1 MTQQPGSAPLGAG
14 TQQAAQQATGN
25 TLGSGETRVLP
36 VLEEQL
42 DIRKVAV
49 ETGAVRVRKIVHEE
63 SRTVD
68 LALMQEEVSVA
79 RVPVNRVVENKF
91 HSRQEGDT
99 LVIPIFK
106 EVVTKHLVL
115 VEEVRITTRRNPEA
129 STQEVTLKREE
140 AVVERYDPASGS
152 WKPDATA

>member
-1 MTQQPGSAPLGAG
+1 MTQQPGNTPSGLG
-14 TQQAAQQATGN
+14 TQQMQGN
-25 TLGSGETRVLP
+25 TLASGETRVLP
-36 VLEEQL
+36 VVEEQL
-42 DIRKVAV
+42 DIRKIAV

-68 LALMQEEVSVA
+68 MSLMQEEVSIT
-79 RVPVNRVVENKF
+79 RVPVNKVVEDKF

-106 EVVTKHLVL
+106 EVITRHLVL
-115 VEEVRITTRRNPEA
+115 VEEVRITTRRNPET

-140 AVVERYDPASGS
+140 AVVERYDAASGS
-152 WKPDATA
+152 WKPEPTL

>member
-1 MTQQPGSAPLGAG
+1 MTQQPGNTPSAIG
-14 TQQAAQQATGN
+14 TQQAQEN
-25 TLGSGETRVLP
+25 TLATGETRVLP
-36 VLEEQL
+36 VVEEQL

-68 LALMQEEVSVA
+68 MSLMQEEVSIT
-79 RVPVNRVVENKF
+79 RVPVGKVVEDKF

-99 LVIPIFK
+99 LVIPVFK
-106 EVVTKHLVL
+106 EVITRHLVL
-115 VEEVRITTRRNPEA
+115 VEEVRITTRRNPET

-140 AVVERYDPASGS
+140 AVVERYDTASGS
-152 WKPDATA
+152 WKPEPTL

>member
-1 MTQQPGSAPLGAG
+1 MTQQPGNAPLGAG
-14 TQQAAQQATGN
+14 TQQAMQQATGN
-25 TLGSGETRVLP
+25 TLAGGETRVLT
-36 VLEEQL
+36 VMEEQL

-68 LALMQEEVSVA
+68 LALMQEEVSVM
-79 RVPVNRVVENKF
+79 RVPVNRVVEDKF

-140 AVVERYDPASGS
+140 AVVERYDAASGS

>member
-1 MTQQPGSAPLGAG
+1 MTRQPGDTLPDTGM
-14 TQQAAQQATGN
+14 QQAQEGELA
-25 TLGSGETRVLP
+25 SGQTRVLT

-68 LALMQEEVSVA
+68 MALMQEEVSIA
-79 RVPVNRVVENKF
+79 RVPVNKVVEDKF

-106 EVVTKHLVL
+106 EVVTTHLVL
-115 VEEVRITTRRNPEA
+115 VEEIRITTRRSPGT

-140 AVVERYDPASGS
+140 AVVERYDAASGS
-152 WKPDATA
+152 WKPDPAA

>member
-1 MTQQPGSAPLGAG
+1 MTQQTGDTLPDAN
-14 TQQAAQQATGN
+14 TQQAQGN
-25 TLGSGETRVLP
+25 MLASGETRVLP

-68 LALMQEEVSVA
+68 MSLMQEEVSIT
-79 RVPVNRVVENKF
+79 RVPVNKVVEDKF

-106 EVVTKHLVL
+106 EVVTRHLVL
-115 VEEVRITTRRNPEA
+115 VEEVRITTRRTPET

-140 AVVERYDPASGS
+140 AVVERYDAASGS
-152 WKPDATA
+152 WKPDPAP

>member
-1 MTQQPGSAPLGAG
+1 MTQQPANTTSGLG
-14 TQQAAQQATGN
+14 TQQEPGN
-25 TLGSGETRVLP
+25 TLASGETRVLP

-68 LALMQEEVSVA
+68 MSLMQEEVSIM
-79 RVPVNRVVENKF
+79 RVPVNKIVEDKF
-91 HSRQEGDT
+91 QSRQEGDT

-106 EVVTKHLVL
+106 EVVTRHVVL
-115 VEEVRITTRRNPEA
+115 VEEVRITTRRSPET

-140 AVVERYDPASGS
+140 AVVERYDAASGS
-152 WKPDATA
+152 WKPEPTL

>member
-1 MTQQPGSAPLGAG
+1 MTQQPGDTPPGASAQ
-14 TQQAAQQATGN
+14 QQAHEIPLA
-25 TLGSGETRVLP
+25 SGEERVLP

-63 SRTVD
+63 SRTID
-68 LALMQEEVSVA
+68 MALMQEEVSIT
-79 RVPVNRVVENKF
+79 RVPVNKVVESKF

-99 LVIPIFK
+99 LVIPLFR
-106 EVVTKHLVL
+106 EVVTRHLLL
-115 VEEVRITTRRNPEA
+115 VEEVRITTRRNPET

-140 AVVERYDPASGS
+140 AVVERYDAASGS
-152 WKPDATA
+152 WKPDPTP

>member
-1 MTQQPGSAPLGAG
+1 MTQQPGSTPPGVG
-14 TQQAAQQATGN
+14 TRQQAQGN
-25 TLGSGETRVLP
+25 TLSGSETRVLP

-68 LALMQEEVSVA
+68 MSLMQEEVSIT
-79 RVPVNRVVENKF
+79 RVPVNKVVEDKF

-99 LVIPIFK
+99 LVIPIFR
-106 EVVTKHLVL
+106 EVVTRHLLL
-115 VEEVRITTRRNPEA
+115 VEEVRITTHRSPET
-129 STQEVTLKREE
+129 STQQVTLKREE
-140 AVVERYDPASGS
+140 AVVERYDAASGS
-152 WKPDATA
+152 WKPDPTL

>member
-1 MTQQPGSAPLGAG
+1 MTQQPGNTTSGIS
-14 TQQAAQQATGN
+14 TQQEPGN
-25 TLGSGETRVLP
+25 TLASGETRVLP

-68 LALMQEEVSVA
+68 MSLMQEEVSIT
-79 RVPVNRVVENKF
+79 RVPVNKVVEDKF
-91 HSRQEGDT
+91 QSRQEGDT

-106 EVVTKHLVL
+106 EVVTRHLVL
-115 VEEVRITTRRNPEA
+115 VEEVRITTRRSPET

-140 AVVERYDPASGS
+140 AVVERYDAASGS
-152 WKPDATA
+152 WKPEPTL

>member
-1 MTQQPGSAPLGAG
+1 MTRQPGDTLSQTSTQQGQGESLA
-14 TQQAAQQATGN
+14 
-25 TLGSGETRVLP
+25 SGETRVLP
-36 VLEEQL
+36 VMEEQL

-68 LALMQEEVSVA
+68 MSLMQEEVSIT
-79 RVPVNRVVENKF
+79 RVPVNKVVEDKF

-106 EVVTKHLVL
+106 EVVTRHLVL
-115 VEEVRITTRRNPEA
+115 VEEVRITTRRNPET
-129 STQEVTLKREE
+129 STQQVSLKREE
-140 AVVERYDPASGS
+140 AVVERYDAASGS
-152 WKPDATA
+152 WKPEPTL